1 MIKFVAYLKNFAIDN
16 FDCQCYNANK
26 GTYMQKLILKLTNR
40 NSKCSETQTKSYK
53 QQNIDFANF
62 ILSASKHKTDKMF
75 SSKLSKKGGN

>member
-1 MIKFVAYLKNFAIDN
+1 
-16 FDCQCYNANK
+16 
-26 GTYMQKLILKLTNR
+26 MQKLILKLTNR

-62 ILSASKHKTDKMF
+62 ILSTSKHKADKMF